1 MAAESTQTTQ
11 QNQAISE
18 PEPTKELELVRSL
31 HDVLHQYAIGD
42 DFKSLAETLKEV
54 NALRQQIQSTQTA
67 YQMNLIALSKLMSE
81 SETKDTQ
88 HTQAL
93 NAYKKSLDD
102 EVEAKKK
109 VEDDLATMQ
118 TNFATKV
125 AEVDELDTQ
134 VQKLIKQG
142 KDKETRITILEKTVE
157 QKNALHSN
165 AERQRDALR
174 GELDTATER
183 LEAQAQEL
191 AEVSEGLEMIRS
203 CVVPLRTIRDNG
215 ESV

>member
-1 MAAESTQTTQ
+1 MAAQSTQSTQ

-18 PEPTKELELVRSL
+18 PEPSKELELVRSL
-31 HDVLHQYAIGD
+31 YAVLHQYAIGD

-54 NALRQQIQSTQTA
+54 NALRQHNQSIQTA
-67 YQMNLIALSKLMSE
+67 YEMNLIALSKLTSE

-102 EVEAKKK
+102 EIEAKRK
-109 VEDDLATMQ
+109 VEEDLATMQ
-118 TNFATKV
+118 MNLTTKV

-142 KDKETRITILEKTVE
+142 KDKETRINLLEKTVE
-157 QKNALHSN
+157 QKDALHSD

-174 GELDTATER
+174 SELDTATER
-183 LEAQAQEL
+183 LEARAQEL

-203 CVVPLRTIRDNG
+203 CVVPLRTILDND